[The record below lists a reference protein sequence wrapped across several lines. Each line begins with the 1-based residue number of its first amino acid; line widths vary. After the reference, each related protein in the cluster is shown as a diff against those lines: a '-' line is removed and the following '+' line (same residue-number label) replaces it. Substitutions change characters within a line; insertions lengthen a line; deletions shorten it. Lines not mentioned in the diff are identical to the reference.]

1 MRVLE
6 TGDWSLLLPSEW
18 QAEQDEDSIVIGD
31 QDDVGC
37 IEISELRKE
46 SGAFAPADLEALIDN
61 PRDWSTAQL
70 GNFSG
75 RGHSLVEDDAAIREW
90 YVYAGDLLLYIT
102 YSCALENRGLDDA
115 AVDEILATLH
125 AAQAG

>member
-6 TGDWSLLLPSEW
+6 AGDWSLLLPDEW

-46 SGAFAPADLEALIDN
+46 RGAFAAADLEALIDN
-61 PRDWSTAQL
+61 PREWNAAQL
-70 GNFSG
+70 GSFSG
-75 RGHSLVEDDAAIREW
+75 RRHSLIEDDAAIREW
-90 YVYAGDLLLYIT
+90 YVYTGDLLLYIT

-115 AVDEILATLH
+115 VVDEILATLQ
-125 AAQAG
+125 AADPG